1 MCGWKGRSVL
11 EADDPDTP
19 VQWNMECSNCGSMS
33 LMFVEEEELADFL
46 PPTEPDFDVDWE
58 SELAEFEGWDTS
70 AKPDGDDEGAFD
82 DE

>member
-1 MCGWKGRSVL
+1 
-11 EADDPDTP
+11 
-19 VQWNMECSNCGSMS
+19 MS